1 MRSPRRKPR
10 AGRRETAAAVRS
22 WAGYHLKTWNHGCG
36 HRLLLPFITTQNIA
50 GSGNYRTIRQNF
62 WLTLFS
68 PHSGHE
74 NGGVGKPRGSHTV
87 PASQL
92 CYYSTVPRALTRGEP
107 RLLSC
112 GFGGATEH
120 SSLQPSSHRPR
131 GARSATPPGTLA
143 TPEQ

>member
-1 MRSPRRKPR
+1 MRSPPRKPR

-36 HRLLLPFITTQNIA
+36 HRLLLPFVTTQNIA

-68 PHSGHE
+68 PRSGHE

-92 CYYSTVPRALTRGEP
+92 CYYSTVPRALTRG
-107 RLLSC
+107 
-112 GFGGATEH
+112 GA
-120 SSLQPSSHRPR
+120 SSPVLRVRRGHRAQLPAAFQPQAERGPLCDSS
-131 GARSATPPGTLA
+131 GDTGDT
-143 TPEQ
+143 